1 MWKTNGLY
9 GRMESLG
16 GLRPDKLKINQWS
29 EEDRPREKLGR
40 LGAGA
45 LSSAELLAILIGSG
59 SADENAVE
67 LMQKVLHGCG
77 NSLKALGR
85 MTVEDL
91 KRYKG
96 IGEAKAITILAACEL
111 GKRRQQEGA
120 AERLDL
126 SSAKSIYEYLHP
138 KMQDLPTEEAWILLL
153 NHNFKLIGDAI
164 RLSQGGLTETAV
176 DVRLI
181 VRHAI
186 MSNATVVVLAH
197 NHPSNNARPSHNDD
211 NITRQVGDAL
221 RLMRLHLAD
230 HLIITDGNYYSYQEH
245 GKL

>member
-1 MWKTNGLY
+1 MAEWKVSEVFG
-9 GRMESLG
+9 
-16 GLRPDKLKINQWS
+16 PDKLNINQWS

-40 LGAGA
+40 LGAEA

-59 SADENAVE
+59 SPKENAVE

-85 MTVEDL
+85 MSVDDL
-91 KRYKG
+91 KQYNG

-111 GKRRQQEGA
+111 GKRRQQENA
-120 AERLDL
+120 LERLDL
-126 SSAKSIYEYLHP
+126 SCAESIYEYLRP
-138 KMQDLPTEEAWILLL
+138 KMQDLATEEAWILLL
-153 NHNFKLIGDAI
+153 NHNFKLIGDAVRI
-164 RLSQGGLTETAV
+164 SQGGLTETAV

-181 VRHAI
+181 VKHAI
-186 MSNATVVVLAH
+186 LGNATVVVLAH
-197 NHPSNNARPSHNDD
+197 NHPSGNARPSRNDD

-221 RLMRLHLAD
+221 KLMRLHLAD
-230 HLIITDGNYYSYQEH
+230 HIIITDGNYYSYQEN

>member
-1 MWKTNGLY
+1 MAEWKVSEVFGPY
-9 GRMESLG
+9 
-16 GLRPDKLKINQWS
+16 KLKINQWS

-77 NSLKALGR
+77 NSLKSLGR
-85 MTVEDL
+85 MTVDDL

-126 SSAKSIYEYLHP
+126 SSAQSIYEYLHP

-186 MSNATVVVLAH
+186 MNNATVVVLAH
-197 NHPSNNARPSHNDD
+197 NHPSNNVRPSHNDD

-230 HLIITDGNYYSYQEH
+230 HLIITDGNYYSCQEH

>member
-1 MWKTNGLY
+1 MAEWKVSEVFGPY
-9 GRMESLG
+9 
-16 GLRPDKLKINQWS
+16 KLKINQWS

>member
-1 MWKTNGLY
+1 
-9 GRMESLG
+9 
-16 GLRPDKLKINQWS
+16 
-29 EEDRPREKLGR
+29 
-40 LGAGA
+40 
-45 LSSAELLAILIGSG
+45 
-59 SADENAVE
+59 
-67 LMQKVLHGCG
+67 
-77 NSLKALGR
+77 
-85 MTVEDL
+85 
-91 KRYKG
+91 
-96 IGEAKAITILAACEL
+96 
-111 GKRRQQEGA
+111 
-120 AERLDL
+120 
-126 SSAKSIYEYLHP
+126 
-138 KMQDLPTEEAWILLL
+138 MQDLPTEEAWILLL